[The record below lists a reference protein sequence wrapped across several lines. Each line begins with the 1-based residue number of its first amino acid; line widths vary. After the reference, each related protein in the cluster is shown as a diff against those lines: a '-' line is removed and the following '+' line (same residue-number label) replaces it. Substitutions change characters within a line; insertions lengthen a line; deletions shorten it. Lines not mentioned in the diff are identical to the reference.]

1 MRKKRG
7 YQRDTPANLARD
19 YKLFAIACEGA
30 QREPTYFKLF
40 GHLSSRIKV
49 DVIEEVSDNES
60 PNDQVNRSSP
70 RWVLDRAASYVEKH
84 GLIEED
90 ELWLVIDVD
99 RWERSILQEIASS
112 CDAQTNWH
120 LALSNPCFEVWLYFH
135 LKADI
140 GSSPASN
147 CSKLKKAVSDLMLPA
162 GYQAETIIVKLQD
175 AIANA
180 KAADSDPD
188 HFFPAN
194 KQTKVYQLAEAV
206 LKKVGLSSFK
216 EFLENRL
223 PKSKRQ

>member
-7 YQRDTPANLARD
+7 YQRDTPADLVRD

-30 QREPTYFKLF
+30 EREPMYFKLF
-40 GHLSSRIKV
+40 GQLSSRIKV
-49 DVIEEVSDNES
+49 DIIEEASGDETSTNK
-60 PNDQVNRSSP
+60 VNRSSP

-99 RWERSILQEIASS
+99 RWGNILQEIASH

-140 GSSPASN
+140 GHHPQV
-147 CSKLKKAVSDLMLPA
+147 LAV
-162 GYQAETIIVKLQD
+162 
-175 AIANA
+175 N
-180 KAADSDPD
+180 
-188 HFFPAN
+188 
-194 KQTKVYQLAEAV
+194 
-206 LKKVGLSSFK
+206 
-216 EFLENRL
+216 
-223 PKSKRQ
+223 